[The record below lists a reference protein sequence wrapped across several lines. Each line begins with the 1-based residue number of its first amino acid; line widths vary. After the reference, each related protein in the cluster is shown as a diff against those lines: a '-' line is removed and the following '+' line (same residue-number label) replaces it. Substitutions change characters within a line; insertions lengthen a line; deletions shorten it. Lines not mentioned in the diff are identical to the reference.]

1 MTNQKIRLAGGRRRK
16 MRWLLPCG
24 LLSLALTTVAL
35 ATDPVFPPYPE
46 VLTYNDPPGPMPT
59 IDATNF
65 VNTISFTINFGA
77 VTLNPEVLET
87 RNTVNYTNTGS
98 MVANA
103 LANNGTGF
111 QFDMQLNSGVRQM
124 SGSFFNSGS
133 IDCDSVMDNP
143 GANTNGSVGQCIV
156 WATNIVSP
164 GSIVVGQG
172 GLLRLTGQN
181 VDLNHSTLT
190 MEGLLQTSLTG
201 MAGFTVLNESVGTDL
216 LGTWQPSVS
225 LTPTSAANE
234 ANAGPVYYMSLT
246 NSTAYL
252 EKPSYTG
259 STIGTN
265 IVRAVFIQN
274 LNPNINTSVY
284 FDKTAIGPGAA
295 HVAFFGP
302 TYLDAVTGLLN
313 TNYLILSDFYAQGA
327 SQPAV
332 AADGL
337 PVNFTITMTNTVYPP
352 TILTALGAPT
362 PSGWINLP
370 EGNTFLPPY
379 PATVTGN
386 GYAYASV
393 QFEPTTAATN
403 NPSPKN
409 VVDYLATNLTG
420 RIQISAANLSLPIAT
435 ISGENY
441 LLLQATNQFNG
452 SLGAQIFSPY
462 TDISLAVTNGI
473 LTITNLLEPDIAAWN
488 GTMTMWTSDWLY
500 TDPATGYNWDFRALL
515 IQLTGPNNNQPL
527 MTATT
532 PSAVWDMTLHV
543 RTNLVI
549 SDQFNL
555 LHSLTADA
563 SGLTLTANGP
573 NAAAPDGELNLLFA
587 PTPPNNLW
595 SNSLPNLRSL
605 TNNGSIRFSSLGLFG
620 GPMSPYLTL
629 INNGLIS
636 DVGAQIWA
644 NNFENGGTFTNG
656 PGAFSLSAI
665 NATFTNGSLSAVGDI
680 SISAGTLLASN
691 LVMLAPKS
699 LTMAGTNQF
708 SDGGPGNSNTW
719 TVGNTSVG
727 YGFSFP
733 INPHNGDL
741 LGTTI
746 TNYAP
751 IDRQVINVSAGNDLG
766 PTSAGFANNLAIGR
780 LMLDTLGPTNDTW
793 FYFTGTGVSNAIY
806 VDHLELLGNCDY
818 YSRNTLA
825 ASIGALEFNT
835 NLVIYYAD
843 AVSDGADVSVK
854 INGFNGNHLRWVPSY
869 AGYYSSTN
877 VVVNGVTV
885 TFNAAAY
892 PYMDS
897 NGNGIDNSSDP
908 TPFFL
913 SSQVNLMTYPTNN
926 PANTMVISWNTVPL
940 ATNSVYYS
948 TNLATWLLLTNTYIK
963 TNPFISPNPYPGPA
977 ANVKVFD
984 PVQLP
989 GRYYKVSVQPWLTY
1003 PY

>member
-1 MTNQKIRLAGGRRRK
+1 
-16 MRWLLPCG
+16 
-24 LLSLALTTVAL
+24 V
-35 ATDPVFPPYPE
+35 
-46 VLTYNDPPGPMPT
+46 
-59 IDATNF
+59 
-65 VNTISFTINFGA
+65 
-77 VTLNPEVLET
+77 
-87 RNTVNYTNTGS
+87 
-98 MVANA
+98 
-103 LANNGTGF
+103 
-111 QFDMQLNSGVRQM
+111 
-124 SGSFFNSGS
+124 
-133 IDCDSVMDNP
+133 
-143 GANTNGSVGQCIV
+143 
-156 WATNIVSP
+156 
-164 GSIVVGQG
+164 
-172 GLLRLTGQN
+172 
-181 VDLNHSTLT
+181 
-190 MEGLLQTSLTG
+190 
-201 MAGFTVLNESVGTDL
+201 
-216 LGTWQPSVS
+216 
-225 LTPTSAANE
+225 
-234 ANAGPVYYMSLT
+234 
-246 NSTAYL
+246 
-252 EKPSYTG
+252 
-259 STIGTN
+259 
-265 IVRAVFIQN
+265 
-274 LNPNINTSVY
+274 
-284 FDKTAIGPGAA
+284 
-295 HVAFFGP
+295 
-302 TYLDAVTGLLN
+302 
-313 TNYLILSDFYAQGA
+313 
-327 SQPAV
+327 
-332 AADGL
+332 
-337 PVNFTITMTNTVYPP
+337 
-352 TILTALGAPT
+352 
-362 PSGWINLP
+362 
-370 EGNTFLPPY
+370 
-379 PATVTGN
+379 
-386 GYAYASV
+386 
-393 QFEPTTAATN
+393 ATN
-403 NPSPKN
+403 NPSPSH

-420 RIQISAANLSLPIAT
+420 RIQISAANLSMPIAT

-452 SLGAQIFSPY
+452 SRGAQIFSPY

-473 LTITNLLEPDIAAWN
+473 LTITNLLEPAIAAWN

-500 TDPATGYNWDFRALL
+500 TDPATGYNWDFRALFV
-515 IQLTGPNNNQPL
+515 QLTGPNNNQPL

-605 TNNGSIRFSSLGLFG
+605 TNNGSIRFSSFGLFG
-620 GPMSPYLTL
+620 GPVSPYLTL

-644 NNFENGGTFTNG
+644 NNFENGGTFANG
-656 PGAFSLSAI
+656 VGAFSLSAV
-665 NATFTNGSLSAVGDI
+665 NATFTNGSLSAAGDI

-691 LVMLAPKS
+691 LVMLASRS
-699 LTMAGTNQF
+699 LTMVGTNQF
-708 SDGGPGNSNTW
+708 TDGGPGNGNTW

-746 TNYAP
+746 TNFAP
-751 IDRQVINVSAGNDLG
+751 INHQVVNVSAGNDLG
-766 PTSAGFANNLAIGR
+766 PSSAGFANNLAIGR
-780 LMLDTLGPTNDTW
+780 LMLDTLGPTNNTW
-793 FYFTGTGVSNAIY
+793 FYFTGTGASNAIY

-818 YSRNTLA
+818 NSRNTLA
-825 ASIGALEFNT
+825 ASIGALHFDT

-854 INGFNGNHLRWVPSY
+854 INGFNGNHLRWVPAY
-869 AGYYSSTN
+869 AGYYSLTN

-892 PYMDS
+892 PHMDS
-897 NGNGIDNSSDP
+897 DGDGVANSSDLS
-908 TPFFL
+908 PFFL
-913 SSQVNLMTYPTNN
+913 SSQVNLMTYPTNH

-940 ATNSVYYS
+940 ATNSVFYS
-948 TNLATWLLLTNTYIK
+948 TNLVTWLLL

-984 PVQLP
+984 PMTVP